1 MQQPLASNVFN
12 DAMQRPRGLTPGTH
26 AEALITALEATPG
39 CRLLRLERELGA
51 TVLPGQTV
59 LERAAWRWPG

>member
-1 MQQPLASNVFN
+1 MWVVA
-12 DAMQRPRGLTPGTH
+12 H
-26 AEALITALEATPG
+26 AETLITALEATPG
-39 CRLLRLERELGA
+39 CRLLQLERELGA

>member
-1 MQQPLASNVFN
+1 VAERTQVWVVV
-12 DAMQRPRGLTPGTH
+12 H
-26 AEALITALEATPG
+26 VEALISALEDSPG

-59 LERAAWRWPG
+59 LERPAWRWPA